1 MNAREENAYTLA
13 VQAGLW
19 RYPPAHRVEAF
30 PPTLKVQGIGPNS
43 FQKFDRLKTAA
54 DRFVVTPNNLT
65 IDAYAILDVSDGPV
79 VLYVPAFS
87 APRYFIVQIGDV
99 FDDVIHKVAGA
110 RPAVPGA
117 YIITGPEHQGRVP
130 GDMTQVSLRT
140 KLGFAAVR
148 IGVTGSVDL
157 PDALREQ
164 RGFKMM
170 GLRDYL
176 EHGIAFD
183 EVDYGPIRFRELTAP
198 PELALS
204 DRLGAAM
211 NYVLPVQLDADDTFV
226 QALAGIGLTV
236 GNGFDYQTLDEPTG
250 PASCARLPSSSR
262 SSTSAGRPSATRSTD
277 GAVRWPPDAA
287 AMTSRLTPRTPR
299 TRSAP
304 NWPSRSSTSTA
315 GRTPTATSSTAPM
328 TTS

>member
-1 MNAREENAYTLA
+1 ME
-13 VQAGLW
+13 VPAGAPS
-19 RYPPAHRVEAF
+19 RGV
-30 PPTLKVQGIGPNS
+30 PPTLTVQGIGPNS

-148 IGVTGSVDL
+148 D
-157 PDALREQ
+157 
-164 RGFKMM
+164 RG
-170 GLRDYL
+170 
-176 EHGIAFD
+176 H
-183 EVDYGPIRFRELTAP
+183 
-198 PELALS
+198 
-204 DRLGAAM
+204 RLGR
-211 NYVLPVQLDADDTFV
+211 
-226 QALAGIGLTV
+226 
-236 GNGFDYQTLDEPTG
+236 
-250 PASCARLPSSSR
+250 PAR
-262 SSTSAGRPSATRSTD
+262 RPPRATRVQDD
-277 GAVRWPPDAA
+277 G
-287 AMTSRLTPRTPR
+287 TTRLPR
-299 TRSAP
+299 TRHRV
-304 NWPSRSSTSTA
+304 RS
-315 GRTPTATSSTAPM
+315 GRLRANPVPRADRPARTGAL
-328 TTS
+328 